1 MGSSAEQVQM
11 EMVDGLAAI
20 FAGVDHDAIA
30 LRQLLV
36 ARNLPGD
43 EEQMPQQR
51 AVRFTRIGQ

>member
-30 LRQLLV
+30 L
-36 ARNLPGD
+36 P
-43 EEQMPQQR
+43 
-51 AVRFTRIGQ
+51 